1 MLYQKLLLF
10 EQRVLSQK
18 LLLKR
23 KMKVL
28 DGIKLLLSQLDLSA
42 EFPNSREFE
51 QICEL
56 LKDLKGEALT
66 DEEQTL
72 IKDVLGAEQYV
83 RPGEYKR

>member
-42 EFPNSREFE
+42 EFPNTREFE
-51 QICEL
+51 QIYEL

-66 DEEQTL
+66 EEEQDL

>member
-10 EQRVLSQK
+10 EQRILSQK

-23 KMKVL
+23 KIKVL

-42 EFPNSREFE
+42 EFPNAREFD

-56 LKDLKGEALT
+56 LKDLKGEPLT
-66 DEEQTL
+66 DEERTL
-72 IKDVLGAEQYV
+72 IKDVLESEQYV
-83 RPGEYKR
+83 RPGE